1 MEREPSM
8 RDRFVKEGFLRVAA
22 GRRRWLLDWRPD
34 DEAFWRD
41 TGRVIALRNLIL
53 SMPPLLLSFAVWM
66 VWRAASSSSKAT
78 SCAKATAP
86 RSATSARSISPRLS
100 VPSFCCLI
108 WPDRCE
114 RYSTAHQLSSDRSL
128 HFRCGS

>member
-66 VWRAASSSSKAT
+66 TNSSAPPQRQR
-78 SCAKATAP
+78 P
-86 RSATSARSISPRLS
+86 RSRQIRRTWA
-100 VPSFCCLI
+100 
-108 WPDRCE
+108 
-114 RYSTAHQLSSDRSL
+114 
-128 HFRCGS
+128 